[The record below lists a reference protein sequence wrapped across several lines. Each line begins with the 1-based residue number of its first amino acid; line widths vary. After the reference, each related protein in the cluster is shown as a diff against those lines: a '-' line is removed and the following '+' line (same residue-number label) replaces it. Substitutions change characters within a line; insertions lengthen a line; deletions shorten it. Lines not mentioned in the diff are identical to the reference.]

1 MKYLIIQS
9 ASSID
14 VTQWTSM
21 GQENWPWKFLERL
34 IPQGRDE
41 MPPVECPGCWGDVS
55 ERGLTAEGSQQW
67 HAECLHRGHSIDE
80 TVDSQPAYSLFFDNT
95 NILVHCLT
103 LWHTLLY
110 PPLTPINPETHHWS
124 PPHINILSCYPLFSF
139 LTLIFGHFFLSLENF
154 FVFIPT
160 RSILPT
166 WRFFWDPAPPLSM
179 VWPEALDNM

>member
-1 MKYLIIQS
+1 MKIFREADTPGKRWNAPSGVSRVLR
-9 ASSID
+9 
-14 VTQWTSM
+14 
-21 GQENWPWKFLERL
+21 GCLWKRT
-34 IPQGRDE
+34 DS
-41 MPPVECPGCWGDVS
+41 DH
-55 ERGLTAEGSQQW
+55 TEGSQQW

-110 PPLTPINPETHHWS
+110 PPLTPINPRTHHWS

-154 FVFIPT
+154 FVSIPT
-160 RSILPT
+160 RSTLPN
-166 WRFFWDPAPPLSM
+166 WRFFGDPAPPLSM